1 MCVMEKGLGPS
12 LSSSR
17 VKTPGT
23 ALHCLPS
30 AELLKFNPSNDNN
43 DLKQE
48 TLPPI

>member
-12 LSSSR
+12 LSDSR
-17 VKTPGT
+17 AKTPGT

-30 AELLKFNPSNDNN
+30 SGMLKFNPSNGKN

-48 TLPPI
+48 TLLPV

>member
-1 MCVMEKGLGPS
+1 MENGLGPS
-12 LSSSR
+12 LSGFR
-17 VKTPGT
+17 AKTPGT

-30 AELLKFNPSNDNN
+30 AGLFNFNPSKDKN